1 MNITMLRHVRQMW
14 NVSHVSQEINRA
26 NQRKWVQSVRRLG
39 DRWLLATHVER
50 KEPCR
55 DAQK

>member
-26 NQRKWVQSVRRLG
+26 NQRKWVKSVRRLG
-39 DRWLLATHVER
+39 DKWLLAKHIER

-55 DAQK
+55 VVS

>member
-14 NVSHVSQEINRA
+14 NVPHVSQDINRA
-26 NQRKWVQSVRRLG
+26 NQRKWVRAVRRLG
-39 DRWLLATHVER
+39 DKWLLAKYIER

-55 DAQK
+55 VVS